1 MQAGVYVKNRDTK
14 LHNEDELPEN
24 LKGKE
29 SNENLS
35 KSAAKNK
42 KRREAAKKKKDDEI
56 TNAEANKAVNL
67 QNKNEVQATGTYF
80 LLN

>member
-1 MQAGVYVKNRDTK
+1 M
-14 LHNEDELPEN
+14 
-24 LKGKE
+24 
-29 SNENLS
+29 S

-56 TNAEANKAVNL
+56 TNASNKAVNL
-67 QNKNEVQATGTYF
+67 QNKTEVQATGTYF